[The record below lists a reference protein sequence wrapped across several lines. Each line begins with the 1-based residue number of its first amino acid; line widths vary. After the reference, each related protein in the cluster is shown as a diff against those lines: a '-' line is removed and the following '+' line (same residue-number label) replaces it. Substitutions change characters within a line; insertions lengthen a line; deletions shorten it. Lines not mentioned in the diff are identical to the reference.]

1 METASFGSRGC
12 ILQGKVALCP
22 ATPCIDSMGT
32 ATHMDDGALK
42 NSFFFRYRAKEL
54 WRGGILCDFFERKK
68 GRRKIRR
75 SAWSFVR
82 LNSWKWISPFF
93 LFGREMKRI
102 DVPFKNLLSRQEPGA
117 PSKLR
122 ITTSLGVMD
131 ISPRKKEELAMI
143 YGVSEGLVNRV
154 EIIHRFSRYSIL
166 TFPRRRHEIYFN
178 TTMHCVVHYSRLSR

>member
-42 NSFFFRYRAKEL
+42 NSFFFFFQLSSGRIMTWRDFSKKRWGEGKFGGARKE
-54 WRGGILCDFFERKK
+54 RVKFPAILS
-68 GRRKIRR
+68 GRSTRENEFRR
-75 SAWSFVR
+75 F
-82 LNSWKWISPFF
+82 PPPP
-93 LFGREMKRI
+93 FGREMKRI
-102 DVPFKNLLSRQEPGA
+102 DVPFKNLLSRAAEPGA

-131 ISPRKKEELAMI
+131 ISPRKKGGIGQDL
-143 YGVSEGLVNRV
+143 SPV
-154 EIIHRFSRYSIL
+154 EY
-166 TFPRRRHEIYFN
+166 RRASLIGWK
-178 TTMHCVVHYSRLSR
+178 

>member
-42 NSFFFRYRAKEL
+42 NSFFFFSAIERKNYDVAR
-54 WRGGILCDFFERKK
+54 FFEKK
-68 GRRKIRR
+68 MGRRKIRR
-75 SAWSFVR
+75 SAKGTSEVSSAILSGRSTRENEFR
-82 LNSWKWISPFF
+82 RFPPPPL
-93 LFGREMKRI
+93 GREMKRI
-102 DVPFKNLLSRQEPGA
+102 DVPFKNLLSRAAEPGA

-131 ISPRKKEELAMI
+131 ISPRKKGGIGQDL
-143 YGVSEGLVNRV
+143 SPV
-154 EIIHRFSRYSIL
+154 EY
-166 TFPRRRHEIYFN
+166 RRASLIGWK
-178 TTMHCVVHYSRLSR
+178 